1 MPILAEHQSYLLM
14 EVLGLPLSKSA
25 ESNLRGSYRILR

>member
-1 MPILAEHQSYLLM
+1 MLMLAEHQSYLLM
-14 EVLGLPLSKSA
+14 EVLGLPLRKSA